1 MKIKKLL
8 KLSSVI
14 CFFEQLFSLPASK
27 LEIVDK
33 NGYSIKQQKTKSW
46 LIAGIL
52 LLVFTSSVY
61 AQKIQ
66 VVGVVKD
73 DKGEALIGVA
83 VRVKGGTGGTST
95 DVDGKYKI
103 SVNDAKATLV
113 FTYIGYTTVERLV
126 AGQTTLNVT
135 MTGQANNLNEI
146 VVIGYGEVKRRDL
159 TGSVG
164 TVNIGDLNKAPVKS
178 FDDALAG
185 RVAGVQVTSPDG
197 QPGNSPGIVIRGGNS
212 ISQENSPLYVID
224 GFPIENYNNNAI
236 EPSDIESIEV
246 LKDASSTAIYGSRGA
261 NGVIII
267 TTKKGKSGAPVV
279 TYTGYYGIQQNTGS
293 IAVMDPYNYVKY
305 QLEVDSLTNSRLY
318 DIYYPVAN
326 PSGTRSLESY
336 KDAPNIDWQK
346 QIFRKAAMQTHT
358 IAIRGGNKDTKYS
371 ISGSF
376 LGQDGTIIASGYKRF
391 QGRFVLDQQINTKLK
406 VTLNTNYSYLQ
417 TNGRQIGGDYST
429 SDATLVSAWRYRP
442 LAGPNED
449 INSLLTGA
457 QDLDVVS
464 TTNYQWNPV
473 LTLQNEL
480 RNRFTNLLTTNAAVE
495 YAIIPEL
502 KLRITGGLN
511 TSNLEYD
518 IFNNSQSRLGSPL
531 TPLGNGGPNGSVTN
545 TKVVNLLNENTLTY
559 NKVFAKKNIVN
570 VVVGFTLGQNTTSSN
585 GGGAIKVPNE
595 SLGINGLTQG
605 TAFSI
610 NSTRHANTL
619 TSFLGRVNYSYD
631 SRYLASASF
640 RTDGSS
646 KFLGDNVYSAFP
658 SASLAW
664 HISEEKFLKSNRV
677 ISDAK
682 LRGSYGTTGNNRIP
696 DDAAYALLGQG
707 GPGGAY
713 TPGNTYISGAY
724 PLNIANPNLKWESTT
739 EADLGLDLAFFNSR
753 IIFTTDVYNKRTYD
767 LLLNASLPGSSGYLT
782 AFENI
787 GSVQNRGLEFLLSTV
802 NVTTKNFNWSSS
814 FNISFN
820 RTKVLE
826 LSSGQDYLL
835 TIQKWASNNIAA
847 SPGFIA
853 QIGQPVSMFYGLVS
867 DGVYQNSDYTQ
878 TSPGVYVL
886 NPGLPT
892 YGTTALKTPGAW
904 KFKDLNNDGVI
915 DVNDLTV
922 IGNPNPKFFGGF
934 SNNFTYK
941 GFDLNIF
948 FQFVYGNQIM
958 NINRILLEGGGGI
971 STTVGANQFA
981 SYTNRWEPDNPSNTY
996 AKANA
1001 GGSAPNFYA
1010 SRDVED
1016 GSFLRL
1022 KTVNLGYTFS
1032 NKLVKKVNI
1041 KSVRVY
1047 TSAQNLYVWTK
1058 YSGLDP
1064 EVNSYPGALTAG
1076 YDYSAYPRAKVITLG
1091 MNVTF

>member
-1 MKIKKLL
+1 MKKKKLL
-8 KLSSVI
+8 KLSSVN
-14 CFFEQLFSLPASK
+14 CFFERLFSLPIFK
-27 LEIVDK
+27 LETADT
-33 NGYSIKQQKTKSW
+33 NHYSIKQQKTKPW
-46 LIAGIL
+46 LITGIL
-52 LLVFTSSVY
+52 LLVFISSAY

-66 VVGVVKD
+66 VAGIVKD

-83 VRVKGGTGGTST
+83 VRVKGATGGTAT
-95 DVDGKYKI
+95 DVEGRYKI
-103 SVNDAKATLV
+103 SVNNTKAILV
-113 FTYIGYTTVERLV
+113 FTYIGYTTVEELV

-146 VVIGYGEVKRRDL
+146 VVIGYGEVRRRDL
-159 TGSVG
+159 TGTVG
-164 TVNIGDLNKAPVKS
+164 TVDIAGLSKAPVKS

-185 RVAGVQVTSPDG
+185 RVSGVQVTSPDG

-212 ISQENSPLYVID
+212 VTQDNSPLYVVD
-224 GFPIENYNNNAI
+224 GFPIENYTNNAI
-236 EPSDIESIEV
+236 ETSDIESIEV
-246 LKDASSTAIYGSRGA
+246 LKDASSTAIYGARGA

-279 TYTGYYGIQQNTGS
+279 TYSGYYGIQQNTGS
-293 IAVMDPYNYVKY
+293 VAVMDPYNYVKY
-305 QLEVDSLTNSRLY
+305 QLEVDSLANSKLY

-326 PSGTRSLESY
+326 PTGTRSLESY
-336 KDAPNIDWQK
+336 KDAPGIDWQK
-346 QIFRKAAMQTHT
+346 QIFRKAAMQTH
-358 IAIRGGNKDTKYS
+358 ALSIRGGNKDTKYS
-371 ISGSF
+371 ISGSY

-391 QGRFVLDQQINTKLK
+391 QGRFVLDQNVTDKLK
-406 VTLNTNYSYLQ
+406 VSVNTNYSYLQ

-449 INSLLTGA
+449 LNSLLTGA
-457 QDLDVVS
+457 QDQDVVS
-464 TTNYQWNPV
+464 STNYQWNPV

-480 RNRFTNLLTTNAAVE
+480 RNRFTKILTTNAAID
-495 YAIIPEL
+495 YSIIPEL
-502 KLRITGGLN
+502 RLKITGGIN
-511 TSNLEYD
+511 SSNVEYD
-518 IFNNSQSRLGSPL
+518 VFNNSQSRLGSPL
-531 TPLGNGGPNGSVTN
+531 SPLGNGGPNGSVLN
-545 TKVVNLLNENTLTY
+545 TQVTDLVNENTLTY
-559 NKVFAKKNIVN
+559 NKVFAKKHTVN
-570 VVVGFTLGQNTTSSN
+570 VVAGFTISQNTTSTN
-585 GGGAIKVPNE
+585 GGGAILVPNE
-595 SLGINGLTQG
+595 SLGINGLSQG

-610 NSTRHANTL
+610 ASTKTAYTL
-619 TSFLGRVNYSYD
+619 ASFLGRVNYNYS
-631 SRYLASASF
+631 SRYLATLSF
-640 RTDGSS
+640 RSDGSS
-646 KFLGDNVYSAFP
+646 KFLGDNQQSYFP
-658 SASLAW
+658 SGALAW
-664 HISEEKFLKSNRV
+664 HISEEQFAKKISFL
-677 ISDAK
+677 SDAK
-682 LRGSYGTTGNNRIP
+682 LRGSYGVIGNNRVP
-696 DDAAYALLGQG
+696 PTAAYALLGQG
-707 GPGGAY
+707 GAGGAY

-724 PLNIANPNLKWESTT
+724 PLNLANPNLKWENTT
-739 EADLGLDLAFFNSR
+739 ETDLGLDLAFFNSR
-753 IIFTTDVYNKRTYD
+753 IILTTDVYNKKTTD
-767 LLLNASLPGSSGYLT
+767 LLLNASLPGTTGYLT
-782 AFENI
+782 AYENI
-787 GSVQNRGLEFLLSTV
+787 GATQNKGLEFLLSTV
-802 NVTTKNFNWSSS
+802 NVASKNFNWSSS

-826 LSSGQDYLL
+826 LTSGQPYLL
-835 TIQKWASNNIAA
+835 TIQKWANNNIAA

-878 TSPGVYVL
+878 PTPGTYVL

-958 NINRILLEGGGGI
+958 NINRILLEGGGGV
-971 STTVGANQFA
+971 SATVGANQFA
-981 SYTNRWEPDNPSNTY
+981 TYANRWEPDNPSNTY
-996 AKANA
+996 ARANA

-1032 NKLVKKVNI
+1032 NKLVKKVNV

-1091 MNVTF
+1091 MNITF

>member
-1 MKIKKLL
+1 MKIKPLL
-8 KLSSVI
+8 KLSI
-14 CFFEQLFSLPASK
+14 LIPFFENFFQRQRTKLFGEYAPK
-27 LEIVDK
+27 R
-33 NGYSIKQQKTKSW
+33 SW
-46 LIAGIL
+46 LIACTL
-52 LLVFTSSVY
+52 LTLLTSPVF
-61 AQKIQ
+61 AQKQQ
-66 VVGVVKD
+66 VTGMVKD
-73 DKGEALIGVA
+73 DKGETLVGVA
-83 VRVKGGTGGTST
+83 VRVKGSATGTAT
-95 DVDGKYKI
+95 DIDGKYTITVTDKR
-103 SVNDAKATLV
+103 ATLV
-113 FTYIGYTTVERLV
+113 FTYIGYLTVEKLI
-126 AGQTTLNVT
+126 AGQSIMNIT

-146 VVIGYGEVKRRDL
+146 VVIGYGQVKRRDL

-164 TVNIGDLNKAPVKS
+164 TVNMEDLNKAPVKS

-212 ISQENSPLYVID
+212 VTQDNSPLYVID

-246 LKDASSTAIYGSRGA
+246 LKDASSTAIYGARGA

-267 TTKKGKSGAPVV
+267 TTKKGKNGPPVV
-279 TYTGYYGIQQNTGS
+279 TYNGYYGVQQNTGS
-293 IAVMDPYNYVKY
+293 VTVMDPYNYVKY
-305 QLEVDSLTNSRLY
+305 QLEVDSITNSKLY

-326 PSGTRSLESY
+326 PTGSRNLDSY
-336 KDAPNIDWQK
+336 KNAPYIDWQK
-346 QIFRKAAMQTHT
+346 QIFRKAPMQSNVLS
-358 IAIRGGNKDTKYS
+358 IRGGNKDTRYS
-371 ISGSF
+371 ITGSY
-376 LGQDGTIIASGYKRF
+376 LGQEGTIIASGYKRF
-391 QGRFVLDQQINTKLK
+391 QGRFILDQNINDKLK
-406 VTLNTNYSYLQ
+406 VSLNTNYSYLL

-457 QDLDVVS
+457 QDQDVVS
-464 TTNYQWNPV
+464 STNYQWNPV

-480 RNRFTNLLTTNAAVE
+480 RNKFTNLLTTNAAID

-502 KLRITGGLN
+502 RVRVTGGIN
-511 TSNLEYD
+511 SSNLEYD
-518 IFNNSQSRLGSPL
+518 QFNNSMSRLGSPL
-531 TPLGNGGPNGSVTN
+531 SPLGNGGPNGSVLN
-545 TKVVNLLNENTLTY
+545 TKVTNLVNENTITY

-570 VVVGFTLGQNTTSSN
+570 VVAGFTIGQNTTSTN
-585 GGGAIKVPNE
+585 GGGAILVPNE

-605 TAFSI
+605 TPFSVA
-610 NSTRHANTL
+610 STKTVNTL
-619 TSFLGRVNYSYD
+619 VSFLGRVNYSYD
-631 SRYLASASF
+631 SRYLATVSF
-640 RTDGSS
+640 RSDGSS
-646 KFLGDNVYSAFP
+646 KFLGDNQLSYFP
-658 SASLAW
+658 SGSFAW
-664 HISEEKFLKSNRV
+664 HISEEKFAKS
-677 ISDAK
+677 IKFLSDAK
-682 LRGSYGTTGNNRIP
+682 LRTSFGIIGNNRVP
-696 DDAAYALLGQG
+696 DEAAYALLGQG
-707 GPGGAY
+707 GAGGAY

-724 PLNIANPNLKWESTT
+724 SLNLANPNLKWENTT
-739 EADLGLDLAFFNSR
+739 ETDLGLDLAFFNSR
-753 IIFTTDVYNKRTYD
+753 IILTTDVYNKKTTD
-767 LLLNASLPGSSGYLT
+767 LLLNASLPGVTGYLT

-787 GSVQNRGLEFLLSTV
+787 GATQNRGLEFLLSTV
-802 NVTTKNFNWSSS
+802 NVTTKDFNWTSS

-820 RTKVLE
+820 RTKLLE
-826 LSSGQDYLL
+826 LTSGQDYLL

-886 NPGLPT
+886 KPGLPT
-892 YGTTALKTPGAW
+892 YGTTVLKTPGAW

-941 GFDLNIF
+941 GFDLNVF

-996 AKANA
+996 ARANA

-1022 KTVNLGYTFS
+1022 KTVNLGYTLKS
-1032 NKLVKKVNI
+1032 AVVKKANI
-1041 KSVRVY
+1041 SSLRVY
-1047 TSAQNLYVWTK
+1047 ASAQNLYVWTK

-1091 MNVTF
+1091 INVTF